1 MKKAPLFWSV
11 TGLLILLL
19 IAQLV
24 LPGRDMSEMENRMLN
39 QAPAFT
45 MEGFISGDWVDKLD
59 QFTADQLPLRDA
71 FVSLHAAWQ
80 HLLGMRAGDNVI
92 QGGDWLFER
101 SDGWSQRCVTL
112 NTKALAKLS
121 QLTGRQVYLL
131 AVPSSA
137 CLYPEKV
144 PAYAPMTDETALL
157 DTAAEQIP
165 VLPLLPAMQ
174 AVREEHPLYY
184 RTDHHWSGWGVQVG
198 YETACRALHLT
209 PLPAV
214 EAQSYPGFYGSY
226 YARHPLPG
234 LPSDTLFFSFPDD
247 VHLSVNGEEKDGL
260 WDVSALAKRDKYAA
274 LLYGNHAVIEL
285 NCDSAPEGTLIVI
298 KDSYANALLPLLA
311 RHYRRVVAVD
321 ARDFT
326 GNIVEF
332 VQQYEGDTVLC
343 VYGLYTLATGYSI
356 YRLEGL

>member
-1 MKKAPLFWSV
+1 MKKAPLFLSV
-11 TGLLILLL
+11 IGLLILLM
-19 IAQLV
+19 ISQLV
-24 LPGRDMSEMENRMLN
+24 LPGREISKMENRMLT

-45 MEGFISGDWVDKLD
+45 AEGFVSGDWVDQLD
-59 QFTADQLPLRDA
+59 QFSADQLPLRDA
-71 FVSLHAAWQ
+71 FVALHAAWQ
-80 HLLGMRAGDNVI
+80 HVLGMRAGGDVI

-101 SDGWSQRCVTL
+101 SDGWSPRSVTL
-112 NTKALAKLS
+112 NAKALAKLA
-121 QLTGRQVYLL
+121 QRTGKRVCLL

-144 PAYAPMTDETALL
+144 PAYAPMTDEQALL

-165 VLPLLPAMQ
+165 VLPLLPALQ
-174 AVREEHPLYY
+174 SAREEHPLYY
-184 RTDHHWSGWGVQVG
+184 RTDHHWSGYGVQVG
-198 YETACRALHLT
+198 YTTACAALGLS
-209 PLPAV
+209 PLP
-214 EAQSYPGFYGSY
+214 EEETQQYPGFYGSY

-234 LPSDTLFFSFPDD
+234 LPGDTLVFSFPED
-247 VHLSVNGEEKDGL
+247 VRLSINGEEKEGL
-260 WDVSALAKRDKYAA
+260 WDADALAGRDKYAA

-285 NCDSAPEGTLIVI
+285 TCDSAPEGTLIVI

-311 RHYRRVVAVD
+311 RHYRHVVAVD

-326 GNIVEF
+326 DNIVDF
-332 VQQYEGDTVLC
+332 VQKYEGDTVLC